1 MPNFLQNVP
10 QLMQYNRPNLA
21 IIHHSEAITALTF
34 ATYLTDD
41 TTETTALLWVPWA
54 STDSPLTHSRW
65 HHDSRNKRCQRM
77 TTRIWSTSTCVLSL
91 QESTSEKYRKCEYR
105 LTDWCIIVMQF
116 SNRVWG
122 YFQKHIPISI
132 YCDENFS
139 IPLRVILRSWCW
151 NISKCDAALL
161 RLA

>member
-41 TTETTALLWVPWA
+41 TTETTAVLWVPWA

-65 HHDSRNKRCQRM
+65 HHDSRNKRCQLM
-77 TTRIWSTSTCVLSL
+77 TTRIWSKPTCVLSL
-91 QESTSEKYRKCEYR
+91 QESTSEKISQMRISTYGLMHYRVAVFKSR
-105 LTDWCIIVMQF
+105 VGIF
-116 SNRVWG
+116 SET
-122 YFQKHIPISI
+122 HS
-132 YCDENFS
+132 
-139 IPLRVILRSWCW
+139 
-151 NISKCDAALL
+151 NINLL
-161 RLA
+161 RWELQYSVTSNT